1 MWNIIKP
8 TRLCLSGGGV
18 RTISY
23 LGALQV
29 LKERGLLENINE
41 YLGVSA
47 GALVGFLLCIGYS
60 IGELY
65 DIMADIDFNELP
77 DLDPA
82 NIITLFTSDTQFG
95 IDNGEGVV
103 KFFIKLIKIKHF
115 SSDITFADL
124 PANKRLRIFASD
136 LSTLNAREFSAKLTP
151 TVKIIDALRASMSL
165 PFYFT
170 PIRDPLTG
178 NLLTDG
184 AIIGNYP
191 IIHLTPFEAS
201 QAIGLVFD
209 EDRSD
214 YVDIKNMSV
223 FFYQIMSCYW
233 INRNKAILTRYA
245 KNTIIIPRSNYSS
258 WNFDIKESD
267 KKFLIESGRTAAL
280 KFLDTIHKPTYRR
293 RSVA

>member
-1 MWNIIKP
+1 M
-8 TRLCLSGGGV
+8 
-18 RTISY
+18 
-23 LGALQV
+23 

-41 YLGVSA
+41 FLGVSA
-47 GALVGFLLCIGYS
+47 GAAVCFLFCIGYS
-60 IGELY
+60 LQELN
-65 DIMADIDFNELP
+65 DCIADVDFNELP

-82 NIITLFTSDTQFG
+82 NMITLFTSDTQFG
-95 IDNGEGVV
+95 IDSGEGVV
-103 KFFIKLIKIKHF
+103 KFFIKLIKAKNL

-124 PANKRLRIFASD
+124 SANKRLRIFASD
-136 LSTLNAREFSAKLTP
+136 LNTLNPREFSAKLTP
-151 TVKIIDALRASMSL
+151 TVKIIDALRATISL

-214 YVDIKNMSV
+214 YIDIKNMSI

-233 INRNKAILTRYA
+233 INRNKAILKRYE

-258 WNFDIKESD
+258 WNFDITKSD

-280 KFLDTIHKPTYRR
+280 KFLDTIHKPTHRR